1 MMTALNAKARIL
13 ASVTAAALIAGPA
26 LAASGELGADVSQET
41 APAAS
46 MQTEGNLQGAV
57 DGQGAAAEAE
67 ANAGADIS
75 AEPGSPAYEGD
86 ASAEAGAET
95 GLETGMADAS
105 AMAGAELDIA
115 NMTAGELTGK
125 QVLSADGNDVG
136 EIDYVIKQGGKLA
149 GVVGIGGFLG
159 LGERTVAVPL
169 EDFRLIEDEKLQL
182 SAQTEAG
189 LKAMAEVD
197 ESQISPLPDDEK
209 LSAHM

>member
-1 MMTALNAKARIL
+1 MTALKTKARIL

-26 LAASGELGADVSQET
+26 FAASSDLGADVSQES
-41 APAAS
+41 APAGS
-46 MQTEGNLQGAV
+46 LQTEGNLQGAI

-75 AEPGSPAYEGD
+75 AEPGSPAYEGGTT
-86 ASAEAGAET
+86 AETSAETDIGS
-95 GLETGMADAS
+95 GMADAS
-105 AMAGAELDIA
+105 SMAGAELDIA

-125 QVLSADGNDVG
+125 NVLSADGSDVG

-149 GVVGIGGFLG
+149 GVVGVGGFLG
-159 LGERTVAVPL
+159 LGEHTVAIPL
-169 EDFRLIEDEKLQL
+169 EDFKVIEDEQLQL

-197 ESQISPLPDDEK
+197 ESQISPLAEDEK